1 MYHYYLLVS
10 TADRITA
17 RFTSQTSP
25 RKSSGYFTS
34 LLTYSRLHYYRLVF
48 ADIDLKSLLT
58 GSDISTNT
66 KNIATVK
73 AVELSRLHPRPERR
87 GFSLLEDT
95 KRSRCNSFASTA
107 NLNNLCVTI

>member
-10 TADRITA
+10 AADRITA

-87 GFSLLEDT
+87 GFSLL
-95 KRSRCNSFASTA
+95 
-107 NLNNLCVTI
+107 